1 MPGLKQTG
9 RMRKAIMEQM
19 SLIRTKRH
27 GHWKLVPVPPHKNR
41 EVFYTDAMVKAS
53 TESGHS
59 PETIALWEP
68 VESLLHIAM
77 LPGDLMTHLTV
88 EVIKSWKH
96 TLQLV
101 WTPTLLPSCVGC
113 EYSNFK
119 CTQRPPDFHCRIL
132 SMSKQTSLRPNVYW
146 KRLVNLG

>member
-41 EVFYTDAMVKAS
+41 ANLYTDEMDIALHGS
-53 TESGHS
+53 DLT
-59 PETIALWEP
+59 PEAVALWEP
-68 VESLLHIAM
+68 VEEISK
-77 LPGDLMTHLTV
+77 
-88 EVIKSWKH
+88 VINLDTAFPKIVLGEWKH
-96 TLQLV
+96 TLQLL
-101 WTPTLLPSCVGC
+101 WTTTLLPSCIGC

-119 CTQRPPDFHCRIL
+119 CTQRPPLFHCRIL
-132 SMSKQTSLRPNVYW
+132 SMAKSTSLRPNVYW
-146 KRLVNLG
+146 KRVIDLGV